1 MESQISTNSNQKN
14 IELDNIGIEQLNQTK
29 KWTMFVSIL
38 GFIFLGLMI
47 LLVLVTFTIF
57 SDNESSG
64 FSASSLLPLLLL
76 TIVYFF
82 PIYFLYQFSSYSKQA
97 IVKGDSKILTTAFKY
112 LRKHYQFMG
121 ILIIIVFGLY
131 IILGVIM
138 LLTGELSN
146 LI

>member
-97 IVKGDSKILTTAFKY
+97 IVNGDSKILTTAFKY